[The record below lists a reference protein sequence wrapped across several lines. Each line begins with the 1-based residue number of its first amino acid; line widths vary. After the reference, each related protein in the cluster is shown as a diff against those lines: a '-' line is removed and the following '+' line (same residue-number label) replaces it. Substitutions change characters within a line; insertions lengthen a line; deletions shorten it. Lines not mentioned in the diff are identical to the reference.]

1 MYVKYAKECGFSVRK
16 GTTKTNSKGMLHIKY
31 FLCMRAGVYKDK
43 KVDTLDPN
51 QKERVV
57 RSNFSKR
64 TDCGALLC
72 VEYENGFW
80 KVYKF
85 VEEHNHELVE
95 RPNKHFL
102 PTKRHLTQLQ
112 KHVIHSISK
121 LNLGP
126 VKAFNVMMTCFG
138 GFEVVGASKVEF
150 KNYKRQINLFIGEY
164 DADMVVKHLN
174 EKKHSQPNFSY
185 SMVFVPFTG
194 IDNHHCNVTFGA
206 ALLASETADTYIWL
220 LRVFL
225 KAVGSKPKLVVTNQD
240 PAMKK
245 AISAVFVD
253 TRHRLCMWHVMHK
266 LSPKVGV
273 RLCNS
278 TNFKERICGVVWTDI
293 LTPEEESWIPAYYR
307 MEPMSGL
314 MRTTSRSESE
324 NHFFGQLKSSYKV
337 LEGQAVDIY
346 TKSIFCDVQAELIG
360 VADCVNQR
368 YEDKHSMHGVIEIL
382 FLAFFREF
390 PKQYILDRW
399 RKEASP
405 NCSPEFSISREYMTE
420 PDPDVQS
427 MMRDVIYST
436 KYTLNRLSGNK
447 EELSLYKDHV
457 QSYMKK
463 VQDMQIV
470 APPASSRD
478 RFAEI
483 TGQYKN
489 GKNPMRVHVGYKS
502 KGSGTRK
509 RLKSKQEI
517 AVDKKKSKSKPGAKE
532 RQCQNCKA
540 YGHYASTCK
549 QATKS
554 LPRVKGIA
562 PEMDYHLSP
571 LTYAKECGFS
581 VRKGTT
587 KTNSKEYEN
596 GFWKVYKFVEEH
608 NHELV
613 ERPNKHF
620 LPTKRHL
627 TQLQKHVIHSISKLN
642 LGPVKAFN
650 VMKTC
655 FGGFEVVGASKV
667 EFKNYKRQINMF
679 IGEYD
684 ADMVVKH
691 LNEKK
696 HSQPNFS
703 YSMVFV
709 PFTGIDNHHCNV
721 TFGATLLASKT
732 ADTYI
737 WLLRVF
743 LKAVG
748 SKPKVVVTDQDP
760 AMKKAISAVGVR
772 LCNSTNFKE
781 RICGVVWTDILTPEE
796 FELE

>member
-16 GTTKTNSKGMLHIKY
+16 GTTKTNSKGVLHIKY
-31 FLCMRAGVYKDK
+31 FLCTRARVYKDK

-51 QKERVV
+51 QKERVG

-95 RPNKHFL
+95 RPDKHFL
-102 PTKRHLTQLQ
+102 PTERHLTQLQ
-112 KHVIHSISK
+112 KHVIHSMSK

-126 VKAFNVMMTCFG
+126 VKAFNVMKTYFS
-138 GFEVVGASKVEF
+138 GFEDVGARKVEF
-150 KNYKRQINLFIGEY
+150 KNHKR
-164 DADMVVKHLN
+164 
-174 EKKHSQPNFSY
+174 Y

-206 ALLASETADTYIWL
+206 TLLASETADTYIWL

-225 KAVGSKPKLVVTNQD
+225 KAVGSQPKVIVTDQD

-266 LSPKVGV
+266 LSLKVGV

-293 LTPEEESWIPAYYR
+293 LTPEEFESEWKMVIAEFNLEDNDWLSDILALRESWIPAYYR

-314 MRTTSRSESE
+314 MRTTSRSEKAHRHTHRKNDHESRYKRP
-324 NHFFGQLKSSYKV
+324 QLKSSYKV

-346 TKSIFCDVQAELIG
+346 RKSIFCDVQAELIG
-360 VADCVNQR
+360 VADCINQR
-368 YEDKHSMHGVIEIL
+368 YEDQPDGFVKFYVNDFQLLYKHSMHDVIEIL

-390 PKQYILDRW
+390 PKQYILNRW
-399 RKEASP
+399 RKESSP
-405 NCSPEFSISREYMTE
+405 ICSPEFLISREYMTE
-420 PDPDVQS
+420 LDPDVQS
-427 MMRDVIYST
+427 MMRDVVYST
-436 KYTLNRLSGNK
+436 EYTLNRLFGNK

-489 GKNPMRVHVGYKS
+489 DKNPIRVPVGYKS
-502 KGSGTRK
+502 KGSVSQK

-549 QATKS
+549 QA
-554 LPRVKGIA
+554 VI
-562 PEMDYHLSP
+562 
-571 LTYAKECGFS
+571 
-581 VRKGTT
+581 
-587 KTNSKEYEN
+587 
-596 GFWKVYKFVEEH
+596 
-608 NHELV
+608 
-613 ERPNKHF
+613 
-620 LPTKRHL
+620 KR
-627 TQLQKHVIHSISKLN
+627 
-642 LGPVKAFN
+642 
-650 VMKTC
+650 
-655 FGGFEVVGASKV
+655 
-667 EFKNYKRQINMF
+667 R
-679 IGEYD
+679 
-684 ADMVVKH
+684 
-691 LNEKK
+691 
-696 HSQPNFS
+696 
-703 YSMVFV
+703 
-709 PFTGIDNHHCNV
+709 
-721 TFGATLLASKT
+721 
-732 ADTYI
+732 
-737 WLLRVF
+737 
-743 LKAVG
+743 
-748 SKPKVVVTDQDP
+748 
-760 AMKKAISAVGVR
+760 
-772 LCNSTNFKE
+772 ST
-781 RICGVVWTDILTPEE
+781 RS
-796 FELE
+796 